1 MTVSEV
7 IQKEHFDV
15 AIQKV
20 LIGNSITSLKTIQRI
35 NFLEIFEKINGV
47 EDVLK
52 QDPSNVYQN
61 MDWKTKEY
69 YRNKIKEISEKTK
82 ISEIYIAR
90 KILEIAKKGEGKKA
104 HIGYYLIDNG
114 LETLYE
120 NLKCKYR
127 KTRSSK
133 VKVQQFISL
142 IIILTVL
149 LSTLITV
156 IFNCEM
162 IRENVEISM
171 TTRII
176 LNVVLVI
183 LLLIPCS
190 EIVTQIVQFI
200 LNEVVKPKLIPK
212 MDYQNGIPEEKATM
226 VVIPT
231 IVKTSEK
238 VKELMKKLEVFYIAN
253 KSENLY
259 FTLLGDCSE
268 SSKEKEDFDKGVIEE
283 GKKQI
288 EILNKKYSKEYEI
301 PIFNFVYRKRVWNEK
316 EGSYLG

>member
-1 MTVSEV
+1 MSFSNGRICTQRYGKKANAYLSILEEVVEKLGTTVSDV
-7 IQKEHFDV
+7 IKKEHFEI
-15 AIQKV
+15 ANQKV
-20 LIGNSITSLKTIQRI
+20 LMGNSITSIKTIQRI

-238 VKELMKKLEVFYIAN
+238 VKELMKKLE
-253 KSENLY
+253 E
-259 FTLLGDCSE
+259 E
-268 SSKEKEDFDKGVIEE
+268 EK
-283 GKKQI
+283 
-288 EILNKKYSKEYEI
+288 
-301 PIFNFVYRKRVWNEK
+301 
-316 EGSYLG
+316 